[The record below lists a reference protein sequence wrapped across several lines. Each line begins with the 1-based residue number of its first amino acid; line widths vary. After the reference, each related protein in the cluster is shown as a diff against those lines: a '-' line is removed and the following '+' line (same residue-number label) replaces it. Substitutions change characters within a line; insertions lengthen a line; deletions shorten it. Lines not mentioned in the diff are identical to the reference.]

1 MESRLP
7 HSPHDP
13 PEHNPEDLCRP
24 RRLTRPGPCGTLP
37 RMLLTPIAIVMLVLL
52 AIGYF
57 VYGSFIARRFSL
69 DDSRITPAT
78 ERNDG
83 VDFVPA
89 RPFYLL
95 GQHFSAIA
103 AAGPVVGPILAC
115 MSFGWLPCLLWI
127 GIGVILIGAV
137 HDFAALVAS
146 IRHGATSIADIAR
159 QNLSKRAYVA
169 LVTFIWLALLYVI
182 VAFTDVT
189 ANTFLGKSEEL
200 AGVTG
205 AATFNVGGA
214 VAAASMLY
222 LVLAVIMGA
231 VQRIVKPPM
240 WLLTAIF
247 VPATMGVI
255 WVGTRVSTVLVFD
268 APVWYVLILSYC
280 LLASMLPL
288 WVLQQPRGYLGGFV
302 LYLAI
307 GVGAAGILF
316 GGFDV
321 KQPMI
326 APVADY
332 AAFFG
337 LSSSTGA
344 APPMTGLIFPFLFVT
359 IACGA
364 CSGFHGLVC
373 GGTTCRQI
381 SKESHCKPVAF
392 GAMLLEGFV
401 AVIALATVMILT
413 REESRATTGGPA
425 AIYGQGLARFVTELL
440 GLRSPEA
447 IAFARTFG
455 QMAVATFVFDTLD
468 VATRLG
474 RYLLQELTGARSRL
488 AGFIAA
494 ALTAGIPLVILLLAE
509 KGSYLLFWAL
519 FGTSNQL
526 LASLTLLGL
535 SVWLYR
541 SGRSCW
547 YVFVPML
554 FVMTITLSALG
565 VQIFVGA
572 REAAAGRWQASSGAF
587 NPAIL
592 NAAVGLALLA
602 LAVTF
607 IVEGIGAARGV
618 RRDKGLGTRDLA

>member
-1 MESRLP
+1 MF
-7 HSPHDP
+7 
-13 PEHNPEDLCRP
+13 
-24 RRLTRPGPCGTLP
+24 
-37 RMLLTPIAIVMLVLL
+37 LTPIAIVMLVLL

-57 VYGSFIARRFSL
+57 VYGTFIARRFNL
-69 DDSRITPAT
+69 DDARVTPAT

-127 GIGVILIGAV
+127 GIGVIVIGAV

-169 LVTFIWLALLYVI
+169 LVAFIWLALLYVI

-200 AGVTG
+200 AGASGTT
-205 AATFNVGGA
+205 TFNIGGA
-214 VAAASMLY
+214 VAAASVMY
-222 LVLAVIMGA
+222 LAIAAVMGV
-231 VQRIVKPPM
+231 VQRFLKPPM

-247 VPATMGVI
+247 VPGTLGVI
-255 WVGTRVSTVLVFD
+255 WAGTRVSTLLVFD
-268 APVWYVLILSYC
+268 ASVWYIAILGYC

-288 WVLQQPRGYLGGFV
+288 WLLQQPRGYLGGFV

-307 GVGAAGILF
+307 GVGVVGILF
-316 GGFDV
+316 GGFAIR
-321 KQPMI
+321 QPMVTPI
-326 APVADY
+326 ADY
-332 AAFFG
+332 GAFFG
-337 LSSSTGA
+337 FGGTGGA
-344 APPMTGLIFPFLFVT
+344 GGQAPPMTALLFPFLFVT

-381 SKESHCKPVAF
+381 SRESHCKPVAF

-413 REESRATTGGPA
+413 REESKSMPGGPA
-425 AIYGQGLARFVTELL
+425 AIYGQGLARFITEVL
-440 GLRSPEA
+440 GIKSPES
-447 IAFARTFG
+447 IAFVRTFG

-488 AGFIAA
+488 AGLLAA
-494 ALTAGIPLVILLLAE
+494 ALTAGIPLAILLTAE
-509 KGSYLLFWAL
+509 KGSYMLFWSL

-541 SGRSCW
+541 TGRTCW

-554 FVMTITLSALG
+554 FVMTVTLSALAI
-565 VQIFVGA
+565 QIFVGA
-572 REAAAGRWQASSGAF
+572 RDASGGRWRTDSGAF
-587 NPAIL
+587 NPTIL
-592 NAAVGLALLA
+592 NAAVGVALLA
-602 LAVTF
+602 LAITF
-607 IVEGIGAARGV
+607 IIEGIAAARRV
-618 RRDKGLGTRDLA
+618 RALRTAPAART